1 MKCKLT
7 FEINGEEISLDFE
20 SSPDSPLINQDI
32 IEVLKQNEDQRKA
45 ICDLIHDRLYKYSK
59 QSNIT
64 LKDIPSIKCTITNL
78 LRSILTEI

>member
-64 LKDIPSIKCTITNL
+64 LKDITSKV
-78 LRSILTEI
+78 